1 MTTINLISP
10 ATGDAFNYNV
20 RFREPITLQKN
31 SKIFLNY
38 AHLVREN
45 EILFNENQTIT
56 LSDMEFQPAVQPG
69 NPLLPITLTSNSV
82 IIPAINPATNR
93 RGYTVSELEVTIRN
107 KLEELVLNNSELS
120 IYSLISRLDANKN
133 QNTFLAGLF
142 LDDDFTKLPIS
153 DFELLATHQRNAES
167 TVDDNGDTVVYRKSN
182 ANANG
187 GRFYDNYGISN
198 KHFFHFASQCMGNNS
213 QIVSGTFIRVK
224 TNVHMNA
231 QQGNIS
237 FGLYSQEVATKPTA
251 FTAWANKTTGSGAT
265 TGGGVFSNPAIFRGT
280 SQRDGTTQSEADR
293 RNAVLASFCTV
304 EITGINNRAANI
316 SQLKVL
322 IPSRTTGSQPNVRL
336 MTWDNIDQNI
346 GRMLQCF
353 RTPLRNI
360 FDDLNQEAELI
371 FMTYI
376 PITDLNYL
384 NKEKRRIYFKI
395 YKGTDQDLSTVSP
408 IYDSKQD
415 DVYFPQSFFTGF
427 TANELN
433 TGSATEKIEKVK
445 SAIPFNI
452 IASAQEQ
459 HEGFYDIQFKSI
471 DKTNGGAATNTK
483 PVCVLAN
490 YKMNFSSALGSFVGA
505 TQTPILYPNVCEM
518 DARFFYFEDVISKW
532 RNDSFDIILDGLPIR
547 NFKNTAEKSD
557 GGFAKP
563 LLCSVP
569 VPFLNGNSSEG
580 MGATSAR
587 ITGLYEPSIKSEL
600 KLRNQ
605 KTTINNIS
613 VKINDTNTEEPSE
626 AIVSA
631 HISLT
636 IDSEE

>member
-20 RFREPITLQKN
+20 RFREPITLEKN

-56 LSDMEFQPAVQPG
+56 FSDMEFQPSQQPI
-69 NPLLPITLTSNSV
+69 NPLLPIALTSNTVS
-82 IIPAINPATNR
+82 IPAVNPSTNR
-93 RGYTVSELEVTIRN
+93 RGYKVSELEAIIRT
-107 KLEELVLNNSELS
+107 KLEELVAANNELS

-142 LDDDFTKLPIS
+142 LDDDFVKLPIV

-167 TVDDNGDTVVYRKSN
+167 AVDANGDIVVYRKSN

-198 KHFFHFASQCMGNNS
+198 QHYFHFASQCMGNNS
-213 QIVSGTFIRVK
+213 QIVSGTFIRIK

-237 FGLYSQEVATKPTA
+237 FGLYSKEVAQQPTA
-251 FTAWANKTTGSGAT
+251 FPTWANKTTGGGAT
-265 TGGGVFSNPAIFRGT
+265 TGGGVFTNPAIFRGT
-280 SQRDGTTQSEADR
+280 AQRDGTALAEADR

-322 IPSRTTGSQPNVRL
+322 IPSRTTGAAANVKI
-336 MTWDNIDQNI
+336 MNWANIDQNI
-346 GRMLQCF
+346 GRMIQVF

-360 FDDLNQEAELI
+360 FDDLNQECELI
-371 FMTYI
+371 FITYI

-384 NKEKRRIYFKI
+384 SKADRRIYFKI
-395 YKGTDQDLSTVSP
+395 YKGTEQDLATVTP

-415 DVYFPQSFFTGF
+415 DIYFPQSFFTGF
-427 TANELN
+427 NDVELN
-433 TGSATEKIEKVK
+433 QGAAALKKARTE

-459 HEGFYDIQFKSI
+459 HEGFFDIQFKSI
-471 DKTNGGAATNTK
+471 DKTQGSDTK
-483 PVCVLAN
+483 PVCILAN
-490 YKMNFSSALGSFVGA
+490 YKLNFSSALGSFVGA
-505 TQTPILYPNVCEM
+505 LQSPILYPNVCEM
-518 DARFFYFEDVISKW
+518 DARFFYFEDVIEKW
-532 RNDSFDIILDGLPIR
+532 KNDSFDIILDGLPIR

-569 VPFLNGNSSEG
+569 VPFLNGNSAEG
-580 MGATSAR
+580 MGATTAQ

>member
-20 RFREPITLQKN
+20 RFREPITLEKN

-56 LSDMEFQPAVQPG
+56 FSDMEFQPSQQPI
-69 NPLLPITLTSNSV
+69 NPLLPIALTSNTVS
-82 IIPAINPATNR
+82 IPAVNPSTNR
-93 RGYTVSELEVTIRN
+93 RGYKVSELEAIIRT
-107 KLEELVLNNSELS
+107 KLEELVAANNELS

-142 LDDDFTKLPIS
+142 LDDDFVKLPIV

-167 TVDDNGDTVVYRKSN
+167 AVDANGDIVVYRKSN

-198 KHFFHFASQCMGNNS
+198 QHYFHFASQCMGNNS
-213 QIVSGTFIRVK
+213 QIVSGTFIRIK

-237 FGLYSQEVATKPTA
+237 FGLYSKEVAQQPTA
-251 FTAWANKTTGSGAT
+251 FPTWANKTTGGGAT
-265 TGGGVFSNPAIFRGT
+265 TGGGVFTNPAIFRGT
-280 SQRDGTTQSEADR
+280 AQRDGTALAEADR

-322 IPSRTTGSQPNVRL
+322 IPSRTTGAAANVKI
-336 MTWDNIDQNI
+336 MNWANIDQNI
-346 GRMLQCF
+346 GRMIQVF

-360 FDDLNQEAELI
+360 FDDLNQECELI
-371 FMTYI
+371 FITYI

-384 NKEKRRIYFKI
+384 SKADRRIYFKI
-395 YKGTDQDLSTVSP
+395 YKGTEQDLATVTP

-415 DVYFPQSFFTGF
+415 DIYFPQSFFTGF
-427 TANELN
+427 NDVELN
-433 TGSATEKIEKVK
+433 QGAAALKKARTE

-459 HEGFYDIQFKSI
+459 HEGFFDIQFKSI
-471 DKTNGGAATNTK
+471 DKTQGNDTK
-483 PVCVLAN
+483 PVCILAN
-490 YKMNFSSALGSFVGA
+490 YKLNFSSALGSFVGA
-505 TQTPILYPNVCEM
+505 LQSPILYPNVCEM
-518 DARFFYFEDVISKW
+518 DARFFYFEDVIEKW
-532 RNDSFDIILDGLPIR
+532 KNDSFDIILDGLPIR

-569 VPFLNGNSSEG
+569 VPFLNGNSAEG
-580 MGATSAR
+580 MGATTAQ